1 MKTTG
6 FKIVNANQAVAQIAY
21 KTNEIMPIYPI
32 TPASEMSELVEQWRA
47 EKNENCF
54 GNVPT
59 VFQMQSE
66 AGVAGAMHGALQTGS
81 LSTTFTASQGL
92 LLMLP
97 NMYKIA
103 GELTPNVIHVATRSI
118 ATHALSI
125 YGDHSDIMAVRQSGY
140 AMLSSA
146 SVQEAQDFALI
157 AQTATLES
165 KIPFVHF
172 FDGFRTSHEISKI
185 ETIEDNIIKFMVNNK
200 DIKMHKERALN
211 PNNPILRGTSQGSDV
226 FFQSREKINPFYNN
240 CPDTVQQTMDRF
252 ESLTGRQY
260 HLFDYLG
267 HPKAEHI
274 IISMASSTET
284 IEETINYLNK
294 KGEKYG
300 LIKVRLFRPFSAKH
314 LLKSLPETCKSMAVL
329 DRTKEPGSSGEPLYL
344 DVLQSFTEAFQ
355 NRSIHYLP
363 RIVGGRYGLSSKEFT
378 PSMVQAIFEN
388 LKQEKPKNNFTIGI
402 KDDVT
407 NLSLDV
413 EKSISICNMQQAVF
427 YENKHKNSTQNL
439 NNTLQLIGNQN
450 NTFVQ
455 GYTECDYKK
464 SNSRSVSHIR
474 IDSKPIKAPYLI
486 ENTDF
491 IACEN
496 VSFLENDNVLSTIKK
511 GGTILVNTDDSSKKF
526 WNNLSAKRQKEIVE
540 KNVELLIV
548 NANEIKTF
556 ELSNDYHISIL
567 QACFLAI
574 QNQQI
579 PLDFSTTIKD
589 YIYKVDTSAKQ
600 NNGNLINE
608 DEYFSNTLLG
618 SLLKNNGNDIP
629 ISLLPADGTY
639 PTNTSQFNTVEP
651 TDYSPNWNTTA
662 CTQCGA
668 CSMACPQGA
677 LRIKVYDDNY
687 LIDAPKQ
694 FKSVKSNELDW
705 EVDLLNYTI
714 QINPEKCNGC
724 NNCIDACPV
733 KALKMIDKEAAE
745 LEEKENWTYFEM
757 IPEFD
762 RNKINVNKV
771 SQQQLQEPLFKYPMG
786 VKGCGEAPYLKLL
799 SQLFG
804 DRLLIAN
811 ATGASSIFGG
821 ALPTTPWS
829 QNKMGQGPAWS
840 NSLFE
845 DNAEFGLGFK
855 LSLEQQENQAKN
867 LLQKLLPKLNFD
879 LVYDILN
886 ANQSTEK
893 EINQQR
899 VRIEALKQ
907 ELKILNSFE
916 ANQLLTVCDA
926 LVKKSVWIVGGDGWA
941 YDIGYGGIDHVL
953 ASGKN
958 VNILVLDNEVYD
970 NTGAQAS
977 KATPFGAQAKF
988 EFAGKQKQKKDL
1000 GLLAMTYDNVYVAS
1014 VAIGANQEQTLKAF
1028 NEAES
1033 FDGSSIIVAY
1043 CHSES
1048 HGIDMEKP
1056 KQYHQAA
1063 VSSGQWLL
1071 YRNDPRKE
1079 KHIFQLD
1086 SDIPTIKIEAYLK
1099 LENRFSKVLENDG
1112 EIYQNIIEQMQNQ
1125 VNKRF
1130 DKYLNMSRTTQ
1141 LHKNG

>member
-1 MKTTG
+1 MKTSE

-21 KTNEIMPIYPI
+21 KTNEVMPIYPI

-47 EKNENCF
+47 EKKENCF

-81 LSTTFTASQGL
+81 LATTFTASQGL

-118 ATHALSI
+118 ATHALSVF
-125 YGDHSDIMAVRQSGY
+125 GDHSDVMAVRQSGY
-140 AMLSSA
+140 AMLASA

-157 AQTATLES
+157 SQVASLRS
-165 KIPFVHF
+165 KLPFIHF

-185 ETIEDNIIKFMVNNK
+185 ETIEDDIIKFMMNTT
-200 DIKMHKERALN
+200 DIKTHKERALN
-211 PNNPILRGTSQGSDV
+211 PNNPVIRGTSQGPDV
-226 FFQSREKINPFYNN
+226 FFQSREKINPYYNN
-240 CPDTVQQTMDRF
+240 CPDSVQQTMNTF
-252 ESLTGRQY
+252 ASFTGRPY
-260 HLFDYLG
+260 HLFDYFG
-267 HPKAEHI
+267 HQDAEHI

-284 IEETINYLNK
+284 IEETITYLNK
-294 KGEKYG
+294 KGERYG
-300 LIKVRLFRPFSAKH
+300 LVKVRLFRPFSSKH
-314 LLKSLPETCKSMAVL
+314 LLKAIPTACKSIAVL
-329 DRTKEPGSSGEPLYL
+329 DRTKEPGSTGEPLYL
-344 DVLQSFTEAFQ
+344 DVVKSISEAFQ
-355 NRSIHYLP
+355 NRGIHSLP
-363 RIVGGRYGLSSKEFT
+363 RIIGGRYGLSSKEFT
-378 PSMVQAIFEN
+378 PHMVHAIFEN
-388 LKQEKPKNNFTIGI
+388 LKQEYPKNNFTIGI

-407 NLSLDV
+407 NLSLEV
-413 EKSISICNMQQAVF
+413 EKLIPICDMQQAIF
-427 YENKHKNSTQNL
+427 YENKHKSITQNL
-439 NNTLQLIGNQN
+439 NNTLQIIGNQEN
-450 NTFVQ
+450 ILVQ

-474 IDSKPIKAPYLI
+474 IASKPIKAPYLI
-486 ENTDF
+486 ENADF

-496 VSFLENDNVLSTIKK
+496 LNFLEKDNVLHTIKK
-511 GGTILVNTDDSSKKF
+511 GGTILVNTANSTKKF
-526 WNNLSAKRQKEIVE
+526 WESISQKKQNEIIE
-540 KNVELLIV
+540 KNIDLFIINSREIDTLKLLQ
-548 NANEIKTF
+548 
-556 ELSNDYHISIL
+556 DDHISIQ

-574 QNQQI
+574 QNQDI
-579 PLDFSTTIKD
+579 HLDFTAPIKD
-589 YIYKVDTSAKQ
+589 YIYKVDTSI
-600 NNGNLINE
+600 LMDRVTPFTE
-608 DEYFSNTLLG
+608 DDDFSKTLLG
-618 SLLKNNGNDIP
+618 RLLNNKDTHIP
-629 ISLLPADGTY
+629 VSLLPADGTY
-639 PTNTSQFNTVEP
+639 PTNTSLFNTIEQ
-651 TDYSPNWNTTA
+651 TDYLPDWDTNICS
-662 CTQCGA
+662 QCGA

-677 LRIKVYDDNY
+677 LRIKVYDDHY
-687 LIDAPKQ
+687 LNDAPKQ
-694 FKSVKSNELDW
+694 FKSLKSNEEDW

-714 QINPEKCNGC
+714 QINPEQCNGC
-724 NNCIDACPV
+724 NNCVDACSI
-733 KALKMIDKEAAE
+733 KALKMVKKKVGMDEQKI
-745 LEEKENWTYFEM
+745 NWKYFET

-762 RNKINVNKV
+762 RNKIDVDKV

-811 ATGASSIFGG
+811 ATGTSSIIGG
-821 ALPTTPWS
+821 ALPTTPWGK
-829 QNKMGQGPAWS
+829 NKNGQGPAWS

-899 VRIEALKQ
+899 VRIETLKQ
-907 ELKILNSFE
+907 ELKTINSFE

-926 LVKKSVWIVGGDGWA
+926 LIKKSIWIVGGDGWA

-958 VNILVLDNEVYD
+958 VNILVLDNEVYE

-988 EFAGKQKQKKDL
+988 EFTGKQKQKKDL

-1014 VAIGANQEQTLKAF
+1014 VAIGANQAQTLKAF

-1033 FDGSSIIVAY
+1033 FDGPSIIIAY

-1048 HGIDMEKP
+1048 HGIDMENP
-1056 KQYHQAA
+1056 KQYHKAA
-1063 VSSGQWLL
+1063 VNSGQWLL

-1079 KHIFQLD
+1079 KNKQNTFQLD
-1086 SDIPTIKIEAYLK
+1086 SKAPSIEIRAYM
-1099 LENRFSKVLENDG
+1099 
-1112 EIYQNIIEQMQNQ
+1112 QMQNRFNKIIDSNKSEPIDFFSDLQAQ
-1125 VNKRF
+1125 VNRRF
-1130 DKYLNMSRTTQ
+1130 KKYSLLNIDY
-1141 LHKNG
+1141 